1 MYIVFHGSLDNSKSV
16 GTNKL
21 IKDGAK
27 LVLSPKDI
35 ISNYNFLRKIEKPI
49 NKMKF
54 DEIDIEEEYKEVY
67 NVITNDPLDI
77 NTIMKLSKIDLKEL
91 MPKLTA
97 LELEGKIQKVYG
109 NKYMKIWGDNLFFMI
124 KSN

>member
-1 MYIVFHGSLDNSKSV
+1 MYIVFHGSLDNPKSV

-21 IKDGAK
+21 IKEGAK

-35 ISNYNFLRKIEKPI
+35 ISNYNFLRKVEKPI
-49 NKMKF
+49 NKMKI
-54 DEIDIEEEYKEVY
+54 DEIAIEEEYKDVY

-77 NTIMKLSKIDLKEL
+77 NIIMRLSKIDLKEL

-97 LELEGKIQKVYG
+97 LELGGKIQKVYG
-109 NKYMKIWGDNLFFMI
+109 NKYMKIWGDNLFFI
-124 KSN
+124 VKKN

>member
-21 IKDGAK
+21 IKEGAK

-35 ISNYNFLRKIEKPI
+35 ISNYNFLRKVEKPI
-49 NKMKF
+49 NKMEI
-54 DEIDIEEEYKEVY
+54 DEIAIEEEYKDVY

-77 NTIMKLSKIDLKEL
+77 NIIMRLSKIDLKEL

-97 LELEGKIQKVYG
+97 LELGGKIQKVYG
-109 NKYMKIWGDNLFFMI
+109 NKYMKI
-124 KSN
+124 

>member
-77 NTIMKLSKIDLKEL
+77 NTIMKLSKMDLKEL